1 MMEMEEKMM
10 MMLMM
15 MIMASLS
22 LRLFHT
28 VSAAFCLLLLFVP
41 KAHDCFTVLAI
52 ADDPRCA
59 RQAQLATTSK
69 VNSWKSAAF

>member
-1 MMEMEEKMM
+1 MM
-10 MMLMM
+10 MRKSMMM

-22 LRLFHT
+22 LRL
-28 VSAAFCLLLLFVP
+28 SDCLCWCLLLLLVP